1 MPLMPS
7 SPRRPPASGRPAAC
21 TPVTLLR
28 QLPGLPHQTPPGF
41 PIIPWRRWIKGRE
54 KINFRL
60 KPAAWGILHSLTLQL
75 PQARGPSSGAT
86 PSVPP
91 PGAPPSGG
99 IGRPVAQQLSPGA
112 APGVGTQRQARWT
125 QAGGSL
131 VGKLGLKGQRRAV
144 DRSQACGH
152 RREQGGGEAEGA
164 GNGDPA
170 T

>member
-7 SPRRPPASGRPAAC
+7 SRRRPPRPQADPRHAPLSLC
-21 TPVTLLR
+21 SVSCL
-28 QLPGLPHQTPPGF
+28 GPPIRHLQVF
-41 PIIPWRRWIKGRE
+41 PSSRGGWIKGRE
-54 KINFRL
+54 KINSRL
-60 KPAAWGILHSLTLQL
+60 RPTAWGILHSLTLQL

-152 RREQGGGEAEGA
+152 RREPGGGEAEGA